1 MYIVKIK
8 GSNDIIAICSRKEDA
23 LAFLEGQKVDKVTYE
38 IEEVSK

>member
-8 GSNDIIAICSRKEDA
+8 GSGTTVAICSRKEDA
-23 LAFLEGQKVDKVTYE
+23 QAYLATKLDNQTYY